1 MSAVIPA
8 PTVAGSTR
16 GKIPVVLSPA
26 DSALSKSTILS
37 KSAAADPTLVGDPA
51 DLQLPQLTLGTAGDH
66 SAVYQFLMAVFQGPS
81 RDSFLAGLDDPFY
94 EPRDRLLIKQGP
106 RILGHVHLT
115 SRVMHFGSLQFPVT
129 GLHWLGTIPEF
140 RGCGLARQL
149 LRAADDAMRTDQA
162 MLGVLS
168 TRIPHFFRSAG
179 WAVCGRHSHARA
191 GARDLLAQLSAKS
204 KPVLERDPL
213 ASQPILTIRPWR
225 QVELPALERIYTANT
240 ASAIGAY
247 QRTEAYWRWLIS
259 RKNFDQIY
267 VAIDGP
273 ERSDLDES
281 TASIIGFVATKEDHI
296 IELMTMPGL
305 HCVAEQLL
313 ARACGEAIERDFHTV
328 VLHAPPHDPLYKL
341 FELAGGS
348 LYQHEAHQGEV
359 FMAKLLDPL
368 GFLRALT
375 PELHRRADEA
385 GLPRPCE
392 LGLLVEG
399 QKYCV
404 TLTRRSAKIGV
415 KKIGRSYLCCNQAE
429 FTRLVLGHVDLDDAV
444 SHGRLKASTRLA
456 AETARILFP
465 RLPFW
470 RPPLDDLVE

>member
-8 PTVAGSTR
+8 PTVAGTSR
-16 GKIPVVLSPA
+16 GKPPVVLSSK
-26 DSALSKSTILS
+26 DSVLT
-37 KSAAADPTLVGDPA
+37 KSAAANAVLADDPA
-51 DLQLPQLTLGTAGDH
+51 ELQQPPRLTVGTAGDH

-106 RILGHVHLT
+106 RILGHAHLT
-115 SRVMHFGSLQFPVT
+115 SRVMHFGSLQFPVA
-129 GLHWLGTIPEF
+129 GLHWLGTMPEF

-149 LRAADDAMRTDQA
+149 LKAADDAMRADQA

-168 TRIPHFFRSAG
+168 TRIPHFFRAAG

-213 ASQPILTIRPWR
+213 IPQPILTIRPWR
-225 QVELPALERIYTANT
+225 QVELPALERIYAANT

-247 QRTEAYWRWLIS
+247 QRTESYWRWLIS

-281 TASIIGFVATKEDHI
+281 TASIIGFVVTKEDHI

-305 HCVAEQLL
+305 ETVAEQLL

-328 VLHAPPHDPLYKL
+328 VLHAPPHDPLYRL
-341 FELAGGS
+341 FQFAGGS

-359 FMAKLLDPL
+359 FMARLLDPL

-385 GLPRPCE
+385 SLPRPCE

-404 TLTRRSAKIGV
+404 TLTRRSVKIGA
-415 KKIGRSYLCCNQAE
+415 KKIGRSYLRCNQAE
-429 FTRLVLGHVDLDDAV
+429 FTRLVLGHVDLDEAI
-444 SHGRLKASTRLA
+444 SHGRLEASTRLA
-456 AETARILFP
+456 AEAARVLFP

-470 RPPLDDLVE
+470 RPPLDDSVE